1 MLTISK
7 VHNGR
12 RVRGSGLTRAEA
24 LSNLDR
30 SIRRSDRLAWL
41 RRVAA
46 VVSII
51 TKPVLAAAYIRRT
64 LGIQ

>member
-7 VHNGR
+7 VHRGR

-24 LSNLDR
+24 LANLDR
-30 SIRRSDRLAWL
+30 SIRRSDRLACL
-41 RRVAA
+41 RRVATF
-46 VVSII
+46 VSII
-51 TKPVLAAAYIRRT
+51 AKPVLAAAYIRRM